1 MKALSIRQP
10 WAWLIVNG
18 HKDIEN
24 RCWPTRFRGF
34 VLVHASK
41 GMTKDEYLE
50 ADIMAAENGVTIPPF
65 EELER
70 GGIVGKV
77 TITDCV
83 SKSDSPWYMGQY
95 GFVLEAAEPLPF
107 QPYKGALGFFEVKG
121 GEAGK

>member
-24 RCWPTRFRGF
+24 RSWTTRFRGEI
-34 VLVHASK
+34 LVHASK
-41 GMTKDEYLE
+41 GMTQDEYLE
-50 ADIMAAENGVTIPPF
+50 ADIIAAENGVTIPPF
-65 EELER
+65 KELER

-95 GFVLEAAEPLPF
+95 GFVLKGGEPLPF

-121 GEAGK
+121 GEA

>member
-1 MKALSIRQP
+1 VKALSIRQP

-24 RCWPTRFRGF
+24 RSWTTRFRGEI
-34 VLVHASK
+34 LVHASK
-41 GMTKDEYLE
+41 GMTQDEYLE
-50 ADIMAAENGVTIPPF
+50 ADIIAAENGVTIPPF
-65 EELER
+65 KELER

-95 GFVLEAAEPLPF
+95 GFVLKGGEPLPF

-121 GEAGK
+121 GEA

>member
-10 WAWLIVNG
+10 WAWLIING

-24 RCWPTRFRGF
+24 RSWYTHFRGEI
-34 VLVHASK
+34 LVHAGK
-41 GMTKDEYLE
+41 GMTQDEYLE

-95 GFVLEAAEPLPF
+95 GFVLKDAQPLPF
-107 QPYKGALGFFEVKG
+107 QPFKGALGFFEVEG
-121 GEAGK
+121 GDA

>member
-24 RCWPTRFRGF
+24 RSWPTKFRGEI
-34 VLVHASK
+34 LVHASK
-41 GMTKDEYLE
+41 GMTQDEYLE
-50 ADIMAAENGVTIPPF
+50 ADIIAAENKITIPPF

-83 SKSDSPWYMGQY
+83 AKSDSPWYMGQY

-121 GEAGK
+121 GEAS